1 MCGLSVVLRGNF
13 LDLLPQQTSP
23 LAWHSSQSSFC
34 WSFCRVFPLWSS
46 CVQHWWSRSSV
57 LLIRYYPKDTGLF
70 CISLLSVAFSHCS
83 KQVKK
88 KKLFKRWTVLS
99 NSIYVAG
106 FDNDRASFFSN
117 IIVLPLFTWLYLHCK
132 LSIGCQG
139 RVCSSNVLSLFVW
152 AELCDCKPSSSI
164 GRSYCLGLVWFG
176 FPREI
181 TLLLTF
187 LRLSS

>member
-1 MCGLSVVLRGNF
+1 MCGLSVVLRGN
-13 LDLLPQQTSP
+13 LNLLSQQTSP
-23 LAWHSSQSSFC
+23 LAWRSSQSSFC

-70 CISLLSVAFSHCS
+70 CISLLSVAFGHCS